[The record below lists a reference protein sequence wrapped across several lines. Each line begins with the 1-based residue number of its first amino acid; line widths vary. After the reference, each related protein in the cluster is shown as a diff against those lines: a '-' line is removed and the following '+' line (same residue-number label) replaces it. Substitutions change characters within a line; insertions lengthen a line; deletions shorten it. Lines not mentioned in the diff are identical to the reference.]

1 MKTGGRKRLG
11 GSSPSVGVQIKTQEE
26 NDMCFWKKKKE
37 KEQLETADE
46 LVMKLITLKKTYES
60 LIEQLKEKNKAAD
73 EILRRLKKVEVD

>member
-1 MKTGGRKRLG
+1 
-11 GSSPSVGVQIKTQEE
+11 
-26 NDMCFWKKKKE
+26 MCFWKKKKE